1 MKPAPFKYYAPA
13 TVDEALARLAE
24 HGWDAKVLAGG
35 QSLIPMMNFR
45 LAQPAVIIDLNS
57 ISDLFYVQPTRDGGV
72 RVGAMT
78 RQRQVERDPLIAE
91 VAPMIHEAMPKIAY
105 PQIRSRGTFGGSIAH
120 ADPSAELVAA
130 SVALDGQFLLR
141 RKRGG
146 ERWVPA
152 AEFFVGLFTTV
163 LEPDELLLE
172 IRLPPMPKR
181 GGWSFLEVARRHHDF
196 ALVGVAAV
204 VRLDGKGDCEQT
216 RLVYFSVGDGPVEAH
231 QAAAVL
237 QGQKPTPEAIR
248 EAAET
253 AGDTDVDPQ
262 SDINASAEYRR
273 HLVKVLGRRAL
284 TEAFDRATGGA

>member
-13 TVDEALARLAE
+13 TVDEALARLGE
-24 HGWDAKVLAGG
+24 YGWDAKVLAGG

-45 LAQPAVIIDLNS
+45 LAQPSVIIDLNNVS
-57 ISDLFYVQPTRDGGV
+57 ELFYIEPDRGGGL
-72 RVGAMT
+72 RIGAMT
-78 RQRQVERDPLIAE
+78 RQRQVEGDPLVAE
-91 VAPMIHEAMPKIAY
+91 RAPMIHEAMPKIAY

-130 SVALDGQFLLR
+130 SVALSGRLR
-141 RKRGG
+141 LRSQKAG

-152 AEFFVGLFTTV
+152 DEFFVGLFTTV

-172 IRLPPMPKR
+172 VALPPMPPR
-181 GGWSFLEVARRHHDF
+181 SGWSFLEVARRHHDF

-204 VRLDGKGDCEQT
+204 VTLNRKGQCEGV

-237 QGQKPTPEAIR
+237 KGQEPTPAAIQ

-253 AGDTDVDPQ
+253 AGEADVDPNT
-262 SDINASAEYRR
+262 DINASAEYRR

-284 TEAFDRATGGA
+284 AEAFERAGGSG